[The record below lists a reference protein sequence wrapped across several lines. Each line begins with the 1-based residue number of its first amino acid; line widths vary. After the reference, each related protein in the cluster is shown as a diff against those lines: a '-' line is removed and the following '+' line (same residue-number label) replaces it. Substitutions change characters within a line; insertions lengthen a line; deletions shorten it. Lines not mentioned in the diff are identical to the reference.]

1 MDVNIYIATTIRAP
15 HRGYGT
21 GMYLIECPAKPD
33 NIAKG
38 FAHFPDTTEDAVTL
52 TAMIEAL
59 GRFTKE
65 TNITIYTKCNGVY
78 NGLNTERIQSARL
91 NGWIN
96 AKGFPNKN
104 AELWDIFISMISKHH
119 YTITQEDH
127 SFMELMKTEL
137 KRHNSVIK
145 KAV

>member
-33 NIAKG
+33 NIVKG
-38 FAHFPDTTEDAVTL
+38 FVHFPDTTEDAVTL

-78 NGLNTERIQSARL
+78 NGLNTGRIQSARL